1 MKKQKSLLIST
12 IVLGV
17 LSIAFTLLICLVDKS
32 NIGPQNSSVGL
43 SKLNQIFKNLFG
55 YNELFY
61 KLTQVLGYIVIGLAL
76 AYMVI
81 AFIQLIKRKSI
92 KNIDIQLS
100 LLAIF
105 YAIIIAIYFVFELAK
120 INYRPVILDG
130 ELEPS
135 YPSSHTMLAVFICTT
150 SLFVNGKIINNKTFR
165 IILDTVI
172 SIIGLVVV
180 IGRIISGVHWI
191 TDIIGAILIS
201 TTLTLAYLTITN
213 YLSNKNKSSDDKEA
227 IQTEQANQD

>member
-81 AFIQLIKRKSI
+81 ALIQLIKRKSI

-135 YPSSHTMLAVFICTT
+135 YPSSHTMLAMFICTT
-150 SLFVNGKIINNKTFR
+150 SLFVNGKIINNKTLR

-213 YLSNKNKSSDDKEA
+213 YLSNKN
-227 IQTEQANQD
+227 

>member
-32 NIGPQNSSVGL
+32 NIGPQNSSVGF

-61 KLTQVLGYIVIGLAL
+61 KLTQVLGYIIIGLAL

-150 SLFVNGKIINNKTFR
+150 SLFVNGKIINNKTLR
-165 IILDTVI
+165 IILDTVV
-172 SIIGLVVV
+172 SIIGLAVV

-201 TTLTLAYLTITN
+201 TTLTLAYLIITN

>member
-12 IVLGV
+12 IVFGV

-150 SLFVNGKIINNKTFR
+150 SLFVNGKIINNKTLR

-227 IQTEQANQD
+227 IQTKQANQD

>member
-105 YAIIIAIYFVFELAK
+105 YSIIIAIYFVFELAK

-135 YPSSHTMLAVFICTT
+135 YPSSHTMLARVEEQRVHFTT
-150 SLFVNGKIINNKTFR
+150 SFLYGT
-165 IILDTVI
+165 DTRALEKVCDY
-172 SIIGLVVV
+172 
-180 IGRIISGVHWI
+180 
-191 TDIIGAILIS
+191 DIIVVRGMTGRAG
-201 TTLTLAYLTITN
+201 TG
-213 YLSNKNKSSDDKEA
+213 
-227 IQTEQANQD
+227 